1 MQCMRTM
8 GALGRSI
15 MTMPGRAASIQRI
28 NAHAA
33 VLQGSV
39 PGLDIC
45 STQNNSLFR
54 SFSVLMTRNPVVTS
68 ARSQILNQFNQ
79 RNNVNEN
86 FNVLPRTLGNVNL
99 ITPRRSVVRFSA
111 LNGKRKTVKA
121 VIKRFYRLNWGI
133 WIRPRAG
140 RHKKL
145 WKKNAARRKRA
156 RTHVFC
162 NATQTYMLDKMVAK
176 FWRKKTYYVDDP
188 YESYH
193 KRENFWITSKR

>member
-1 MQCMRTM
+1 VTW
-8 GALGRSI
+8 
-15 MTMPGRAASIQRI
+15 PGRATSLQRI
-28 NAHAA
+28 PHAHAT
-33 VLQGSV
+33 VFQNQRSNV
-39 PGLDIC
+39 PGLDLC
-45 STQNNSLFR
+45 SQNNSFFR
-54 SFSVLMTRNPVVTS
+54 SFSVLITRNPVVTS
-68 ARSQILNQFNQ
+68 TGSQILSQIIQ
-79 RNNVNEN
+79 RNNVNGNLN
-86 FNVLPRTLGNVNL
+86 FQPRTPGNVNL
-99 ITPRRSVVRFSA
+99 IPPQRSVVQFSY

-121 VIKRFYRLNWGI
+121 VIKRFFRLNWGI

-145 WKKNAARRKRA
+145 WKKNGARRKRA

-176 FWRKKTYYVDDP
+176 FWRKKTFYVDDP